1 MSSIIAIN
9 SVTKK
14 FALPVEI
21 EQIIYEFLRLEDYNK
36 PQAEFKKIFLN
47 RVSCESPTLTFFS
60 AVLAT
65 NMKSPLINHI
75 FNNVK
80 TYLENYNDT
89 DFYSVYVYDDE
100 MVVEEDG
107 FIIPSGYYPEII
119 NAVDEDE
126 YFVGDNIIHPEGY
139 GNIYKLASNYKLLTN

>member
-14 FALPVEI
+14 YFLPVEI
-21 EQIIYEFLRLEDYNK
+21 ENIIYQYLTIEDYNK
-36 PQAEFKKIFLN
+36 PQEYFKKYFLN

-60 AVLAT
+60 AILET
-65 NMKSPLINHI
+65 NMKSKVMNHI
-75 FNNVK
+75 LNTSK
-80 TYLENYNDT
+80 LYLENYNDT
-89 DFYSVYVYDDE
+89 DFYSVYIYDDE
-100 MVVEEDG
+100 ILVEEDG
-107 FIIPSGYYPEII
+107 FIIPAGYYPENI

-139 GNIYKLASNYKLLTN
+139 RNIYKLASNYKLLTN